1 MLEILQTVI
10 STPLS
15 AIILA
20 TFAAAVF
27 ADRFY
32 DKL

>member
-1 MLEILQTVI
+1 MIEIISTVI

-15 AIILA
+15 AIIIA
-20 TFAAAVF
+20 TFAVAVL

-32 DKL
+32 DKF